1 MKGWKIGGIVSFGI
15 VSLIYG
21 AIVYFLAKTSA
32 TAEIFSVLKTYPVI
46 VLIFV
51 PIGIILGLIVSALKF
66 FFEPKKPKRKKGQIW
81 VSTVLY
87 ISLSL
92 VAMTVILG
100 AGLPMLNRMKERN
113 TVIESK
119 TMMHA
124 VSDAISTVVTEGPG
138 SRRVLDPVIIK
149 GGKLIFDTNPTNKVR
164 WEMKTET
171 MLMESCPL
179 DEIDENNECS
189 DTNLIQREGDVEMY
203 LLDTFVVDEYMVNL
217 LLDYSNKGINIEYTE
232 NNKIKGPLVGSYLI
246 AISNDGKAN
255 EKVTV
260 GIYVS

>member
-21 AIVYFLAKTSA
+21 AILYNASINQQMDIVKLL
-32 TAEIFSVLKTYPVI
+32 LKTYPVI

-51 PIGIILGLIVSALKF
+51 PIGIVLGLIVSAIKF

-149 GGKLIFDTNPTNKVR
+149 GGKLIFDVGDNKVR

-171 MLMESCPL
+171 MLMEPCEAN
-179 DEIDENNECS
+179 DNNECS

-203 LLDTFVVDEYMVNL
+203 LLETFVVDEYMVNL
-217 LLDYSNKGINIEYTE
+217 LLDYSRVNIDLQYTDK
-232 NNKIKGPLVGSYLI
+232 NKIKGPLVGSYLI
-246 AISNDGKAN
+246 AISNDGKADG
-255 EKVTV
+255 KVTV